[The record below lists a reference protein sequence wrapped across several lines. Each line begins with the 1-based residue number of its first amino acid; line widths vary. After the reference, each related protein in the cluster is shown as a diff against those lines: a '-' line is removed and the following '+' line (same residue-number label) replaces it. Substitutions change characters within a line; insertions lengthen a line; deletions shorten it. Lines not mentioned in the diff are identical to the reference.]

1 MPGVG
6 SMQMPRSKETTMKSG
21 VVKRSIVIAGHKTSI
36 CLEDQF
42 WSGLKE
48 IGRELKTT
56 LADLVGDIDVRRPHA
71 NLSSAVRIFVLDHFR
86 SQIART
92 TTAVNDAGMEVPQ
105 IAQVGRQAQQVNGQI
120 YDQAER

>member
-1 MPGVG
+1 
-6 SMQMPRSKETTMKSG
+6 MKSG

>member
-1 MPGVG
+1 
-6 SMQMPRSKETTMKSG
+6 MKSG

-71 NLSSAVRIFVLDHFR
+71 NLSSAIRIFVLDHFR

-92 TTAVNDAGMEVPQ
+92 SRADNDAGMEISQ
-105 IAQVGRQAQQVNGQI
+105 IAKVGRQVQHVNGQI
-120 YDQAER
+120 CDQPGR